1 MLAFRFFD
9 SGRATAD
16 IRSVIIHSAEC
27 VCDLLKNKQEKWLLF
42 RSSEEEERGVD
53 TRKNK
58 RGGRGVGKASGELL
72 KIFSDDH
79 SEWRIVGA
87 IRRFLQLQ
95 GL

>member
-1 MLAFRFFD
+1 MASF
-9 SGRATAD
+9 
-16 IRSVIIHSAEC
+16 
-27 VCDLLKNKQEKWLLF
+27 QEL
-42 RSSEEEERGVD
+42 
-53 TRKNK
+53 
-58 RGGRGVGKASGELL
+58 RGGGGEAWTQGRTKGGLGVGKASGELL